1 MDAAVP
7 GAILCLEVKGQKR
20 FISSPSRTAAPR
32 TSPDGAYLR
41 LLHLEPENSGFI
53 NWGLC

>member
-20 FISSPSRTAAPR
+20 FISSPSRTAAPC

-41 LLHLEPENSGFI
+41 PLHLEPENSGFI